1 MTVHA
6 VAGYAILILL
16 LFRFFWGFIGPKY
29 SLFKDFP
36 TGINNVKNFIKN
48 IFSQKQNYIGHN
60 PLASYLMIAILVCTF
75 FIIITGILTFGIQES
90 KGIFSH
96 LNHTFLKDLELFEEL
111 HEFFANFLYLLVA
124 SHLFGLIVELL
135 GVNYGLF
142 FGDYSYGDNL
152 GSKIYGVPY
161 VIGFNWVLL
170 IIATGSVSDKLIKG
184 RKIYKIIFASFL
196 MVLIDL
202 LMEKSAP
209 KLDFWE
215 FVISPVPFS
224 NYLWWFIFSLC
235 FQYIFSSSWTVQ
247 IVNFTG
253 YLSVYGYRPF

>member
-1 MTVHA
+1 MSIFFLWLINISGFFGMLSDQNEFFLSTTPYVLSLTLLL
-6 VAGYAILILL
+6 LILNHDL
-16 LFRFFWGFIGPKY
+16 SDKKSKIG
-29 SLFKDFP
+29 LML
-36 TGINNVKNFIKN
+36 
-48 IFSQKQNYIGHN
+48 IF
-60 PLASYLMIAILVCTF
+60 
-75 FIIITGILTFGIQES
+75 
-90 KGIFSH
+90 
-96 LNHTFLKDLELFEEL
+96 
-111 HEFFANFLYLLVA
+111 
-124 SHLFGLIVELL
+124 LFGLIVELL

-142 FGDYSYGDNL
+142 FGDYSYGANL

-184 RKIYKIIFASFL
+184 REIYKIIFASFL

-235 FQYIFSSSWTVQ
+235 FQYIFFKTVKTKEYNLSSNILVIQ
-247 IVNFTG
+247 FIFFGMLAVF
-253 YLSVYGYRPF
+253 L

>member
-1 MTVHA
+1 MSIFFLWLINISGFFGMLSDQNEFFLSTTPYVLSLTLLL
-6 VAGYAILILL
+6 LILNHDL
-16 LFRFFWGFIGPKY
+16 SDKKSKIG
-29 SLFKDFP
+29 LML
-36 TGINNVKNFIKN
+36 
-48 IFSQKQNYIGHN
+48 IF
-60 PLASYLMIAILVCTF
+60 
-75 FIIITGILTFGIQES
+75 
-90 KGIFSH
+90 
-96 LNHTFLKDLELFEEL
+96 
-111 HEFFANFLYLLVA
+111 
-124 SHLFGLIVELL
+124 LFGLIVELL

-235 FQYIFSSSWTVQ
+235 FQYIFFKTVKTKEYNLSSNILVIQ
-247 IVNFTG
+247 FLFFGMLAVF
-253 YLSVYGYRPF
+253 L

>member
-1 MTVHA
+1 MTGLSNNKEFLRMSIFFLWLINISGFFGMLSDQNEFFLSTTPYVLSLTLLL
-6 VAGYAILILL
+6 LILNNDL
-16 LFRFFWGFIGPKY
+16 SNKK
-29 SLFKDFP
+29 SK
-36 TGINNVKNFIKN
+36 TGLML
-48 IFSQKQNYIGHN
+48 IF
-60 PLASYLMIAILVCTF
+60 
-75 FIIITGILTFGIQES
+75 
-90 KGIFSH
+90 
-96 LNHTFLKDLELFEEL
+96 
-111 HEFFANFLYLLVA
+111 
-124 SHLFGLIVELL
+124 LFGLIVELL

-142 FGDYSYGDNL
+142 FGDYSYGANL

-184 RKIYKIIFASFL
+184 KEIYKIIFASFL

-235 FQYIFSSSWTVQ
+235 FQYIFFKTVK
-247 IVNFTG
+247 TREY
-253 YLSVYGYRPF
+253 YLSSNILVIQFIFFGMLAVFL

>member
-1 MTVHA
+1 MTGLSNNKEFLRMSIFFLWLINISGFFGMLSDQNEFFLSTTPYVLSLTLLL
-6 VAGYAILILL
+6 LILNHNL
-16 LFRFFWGFIGPKY
+16 SSKKSKIG
-29 SLFKDFP
+29 LML
-36 TGINNVKNFIKN
+36 
-48 IFSQKQNYIGHN
+48 IF
-60 PLASYLMIAILVCTF
+60 
-75 FIIITGILTFGIQES
+75 
-90 KGIFSH
+90 
-96 LNHTFLKDLELFEEL
+96 
-111 HEFFANFLYLLVA
+111 
-124 SHLFGLIVELL
+124 LFGLIVELL

-235 FQYIFSSSWTVQ
+235 FQYIFFKTVKTKEYNLSSNILVIQ
-247 IVNFTG
+247 FIFFGMLAVF
-253 YLSVYGYRPF
+253 L

>member
-1 MTVHA
+1 MTGLSSNKEFLRMSIFFLWLINISGFFGMLSDQNEFFLSTTPYVLSLTLLL
-6 VAGYAILILL
+6 LILNHNL
-16 LFRFFWGFIGPKY
+16 SSKKSKIG
-29 SLFKDFP
+29 LML
-36 TGINNVKNFIKN
+36 
-48 IFSQKQNYIGHN
+48 IF
-60 PLASYLMIAILVCTF
+60 
-75 FIIITGILTFGIQES
+75 
-90 KGIFSH
+90 
-96 LNHTFLKDLELFEEL
+96 
-111 HEFFANFLYLLVA
+111 
-124 SHLFGLIVELL
+124 LFGLIVELL

-142 FGDYSYGDNL
+142 FGDYSYGANL

-184 RKIYKIIFASFL
+184 KEVYKIIFASFL

-235 FQYIFSSSWTVQ
+235 FQYIFFKTVKTKEYNLSSNILVIQ
-247 IVNFTG
+247 FIFFGMLAVF
-253 YLSVYGYRPF
+253 L

>member
-1 MTVHA
+1 MSIFFLWLINVSGFFGMLSDQNEFFLSTTPYVLSLTLLL
-6 VAGYAILILL
+6 LILSHDL
-16 LFRFFWGFIGPKY
+16 SNKKSKIG
-29 SLFKDFP
+29 LML
-36 TGINNVKNFIKN
+36 
-48 IFSQKQNYIGHN
+48 IF
-60 PLASYLMIAILVCTF
+60 
-75 FIIITGILTFGIQES
+75 
-90 KGIFSH
+90 
-96 LNHTFLKDLELFEEL
+96 
-111 HEFFANFLYLLVA
+111 
-124 SHLFGLIVELL
+124 LFGLIVELL

-142 FGDYSYGDNL
+142 FGDYSYGANL

-184 RKIYKIIFASFL
+184 KEIYKIIFASFL

-235 FQYIFSSSWTVQ
+235 FQYIFFKTVK
-247 IVNFTG
+247 TREY
-253 YLSVYGYRPF
+253 YLSSNILVIQFIFFGMLAVFL

>member
-1 MTVHA
+1 MTGLSNNKEFLRMSIFFLWLINISGFFGMLADQNEFFLSTTPYVLSLTLLL
-6 VAGYAILILL
+6 LILSHDL
-16 LFRFFWGFIGPKY
+16 SNKKSKIG
-29 SLFKDFP
+29 LML
-36 TGINNVKNFIKN
+36 
-48 IFSQKQNYIGHN
+48 IF
-60 PLASYLMIAILVCTF
+60 
-75 FIIITGILTFGIQES
+75 
-90 KGIFSH
+90 
-96 LNHTFLKDLELFEEL
+96 
-111 HEFFANFLYLLVA
+111 
-124 SHLFGLIVELL
+124 LFGLIVELL

-235 FQYIFSSSWTVQ
+235 FQYIFFKTVK
-247 IVNFTG
+247 TREY
-253 YLSVYGYRPF
+253 YLSSNILVIQFIFFGMLAVFL

>member
-1 MTVHA
+1 MTGLSSNKEFLRMSIFFLWLINISGFFGMLSDQNEFFLSTTPYVLSLTLLL
-6 VAGYAILILL
+6 LILNHDL
-16 LFRFFWGFIGPKY
+16 SSKKSKIG
-29 SLFKDFP
+29 LML
-36 TGINNVKNFIKN
+36 
-48 IFSQKQNYIGHN
+48 IF
-60 PLASYLMIAILVCTF
+60 
-75 FIIITGILTFGIQES
+75 
-90 KGIFSH
+90 
-96 LNHTFLKDLELFEEL
+96 
-111 HEFFANFLYLLVA
+111 
-124 SHLFGLIVELL
+124 LFGLIVELL

-142 FGDYSYGDNL
+142 FGDYSYGANL

-184 RKIYKIIFASFL
+184 KEVYKIIFASFL

-235 FQYIFSSSWTVQ
+235 FQYIFFKTVKTKEYNLSSNILVIQ
-247 IVNFTG
+247 FLFFGMLAVF
-253 YLSVYGYRPF
+253 L

>member
-1 MTVHA
+1 MTGLSNNKEFLRMSIFFLWLINVSGFFGMLSDQNEFFLSTTPY
-6 VAGYAILILL
+6 VLSLTLLLLILNYDL
-16 LFRFFWGFIGPKY
+16 SNKK
-29 SLFKDFP
+29 SK
-36 TGINNVKNFIKN
+36 TGLML
-48 IFSQKQNYIGHN
+48 IF
-60 PLASYLMIAILVCTF
+60 
-75 FIIITGILTFGIQES
+75 
-90 KGIFSH
+90 
-96 LNHTFLKDLELFEEL
+96 
-111 HEFFANFLYLLVA
+111 
-124 SHLFGLIVELL
+124 LFGLIVELL

-142 FGDYSYGDNL
+142 FGDYSYGANL

-184 RKIYKIIFASFL
+184 KEIYKIIFASFL

-235 FQYIFSSSWTVQ
+235 FQYIFFKTVKTREYNLSSNILVIQ
-247 IVNFTG
+247 FIFFGMLAVF
-253 YLSVYGYRPF
+253 L

>member
-1 MTVHA
+1 MTGLSNNKEFLRMSIFFLWLINISGFFGMLSDQNEFFLSTTPYVLSLTLLL
-6 VAGYAILILL
+6 LILNHDL
-16 LFRFFWGFIGPKY
+16 SDKKSKIG
-29 SLFKDFP
+29 LML
-36 TGINNVKNFIKN
+36 
-48 IFSQKQNYIGHN
+48 IF
-60 PLASYLMIAILVCTF
+60 
-75 FIIITGILTFGIQES
+75 
-90 KGIFSH
+90 
-96 LNHTFLKDLELFEEL
+96 
-111 HEFFANFLYLLVA
+111 
-124 SHLFGLIVELL
+124 LFGLIVELL

-235 FQYIFSSSWTVQ
+235 FQYIFFKTVKYKEYNLSSNILFIQFLFFGMLAV
-247 IVNFTG
+247 F
-253 YLSVYGYRPF
+253 L

>member
-1 MTVHA
+1 MTGLSNNKEFLRMSIFFLWLINVSGFFGMLSDQNEFFLSTTPY
-6 VAGYAILILL
+6 VLSLTLLLLILSHDL
-16 LFRFFWGFIGPKY
+16 SNKKSKIG
-29 SLFKDFP
+29 LML
-36 TGINNVKNFIKN
+36 
-48 IFSQKQNYIGHN
+48 IF
-60 PLASYLMIAILVCTF
+60 
-75 FIIITGILTFGIQES
+75 
-90 KGIFSH
+90 
-96 LNHTFLKDLELFEEL
+96 
-111 HEFFANFLYLLVA
+111 
-124 SHLFGLIVELL
+124 LFGLIVELL

-142 FGDYSYGDNL
+142 FGDYSYGANL

-184 RKIYKIIFASFL
+184 KEIYKIIFASFL

-235 FQYIFSSSWTVQ
+235 FQYIFFKTVKTKEYILSSNILVIQ
-247 IVNFTG
+247 FIFFGMLAVF
-253 YLSVYGYRPF
+253 L

>member
-1 MTVHA
+1 MSIFFLWLINISGFFGMLSDQNEFFLSTTPYVLSLTLLL
-6 VAGYAILILL
+6 LILNHDL
-16 LFRFFWGFIGPKY
+16 SSKKSKIG
-29 SLFKDFP
+29 LML
-36 TGINNVKNFIKN
+36 
-48 IFSQKQNYIGHN
+48 IF
-60 PLASYLMIAILVCTF
+60 
-75 FIIITGILTFGIQES
+75 
-90 KGIFSH
+90 
-96 LNHTFLKDLELFEEL
+96 
-111 HEFFANFLYLLVA
+111 
-124 SHLFGLIVELL
+124 LFGLIVELL

-142 FGDYSYGDNL
+142 FGDYSYGANL

-184 RKIYKIIFASFL
+184 REIYKIIFASFL

-235 FQYIFSSSWTVQ
+235 FQYIFFKTVKTKEYNLSSNILVIQ
-247 IVNFTG
+247 FIFFGMLAVF
-253 YLSVYGYRPF
+253 L

>member
-1 MTVHA
+1 MIGLSNNKEFLRMSIFFLWLINISGFFGMLSDQNEFFLSTTPYVLSLTLLL
-6 VAGYAILILL
+6 LILNHNL
-16 LFRFFWGFIGPKY
+16 SSKKSKIG
-29 SLFKDFP
+29 LML
-36 TGINNVKNFIKN
+36 
-48 IFSQKQNYIGHN
+48 IF
-60 PLASYLMIAILVCTF
+60 
-75 FIIITGILTFGIQES
+75 
-90 KGIFSH
+90 
-96 LNHTFLKDLELFEEL
+96 
-111 HEFFANFLYLLVA
+111 
-124 SHLFGLIVELL
+124 LFGLIVELL

-142 FGDYSYGDNL
+142 FGDYSYGANL

-235 FQYIFSSSWTVQ
+235 FQYIFFKTVKTKEYNLSSNILVIQ
-247 IVNFTG
+247 FIFFGMLAVF
-253 YLSVYGYRPF
+253 L

>member
-1 MTVHA
+1 MTGLSNNKEFLRMSIFFLWLINISGFFGMLSDQNEFFLSTTPYVLSLTLLL
-6 VAGYAILILL
+6 LILNHNL
-16 LFRFFWGFIGPKY
+16 SSKKSKIG
-29 SLFKDFP
+29 LML
-36 TGINNVKNFIKN
+36 
-48 IFSQKQNYIGHN
+48 IF
-60 PLASYLMIAILVCTF
+60 
-75 FIIITGILTFGIQES
+75 
-90 KGIFSH
+90 
-96 LNHTFLKDLELFEEL
+96 
-111 HEFFANFLYLLVA
+111 
-124 SHLFGLIVELL
+124 LFGLIVELL
-135 GVNYGLF
+135 GVNCGLF
-142 FGDYSYGDNL
+142 FGDYSYGANL

-184 RKIYKIIFASFL
+184 KEVYKIIFASFL

-235 FQYIFSSSWTVQ
+235 FQYIFFKTVKTKEYNLSSNILVIQ
-247 IVNFTG
+247 FIFFGMLAVF
-253 YLSVYGYRPF
+253 L